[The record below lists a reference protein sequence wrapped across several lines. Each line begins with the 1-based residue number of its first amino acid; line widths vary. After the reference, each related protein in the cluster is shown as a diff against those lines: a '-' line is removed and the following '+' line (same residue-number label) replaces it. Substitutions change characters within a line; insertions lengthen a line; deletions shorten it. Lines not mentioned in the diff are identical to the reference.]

1 MNAQR
6 SDILKLIYAAIT
18 KQRMELSVDFSIRS
32 IMPIIKE
39 HNIIAL
45 CYYGAVECGLDTYSP
60 EMRALFNYVC
70 RYIYNNERQN
80 YVVEEIFA
88 TFEKN
93 GIEYMPLK
101 GILLKELYPSPEM
114 RVMGDLDILIR
125 TEQYPQIQSL
135 FHALNYTE
143 ITESDHELIWNRNGV
158 LIELHKRLIPSYNK
172 DYYSYFEDGWR
183 LAKIST
189 GTKHQ
194 MTDED
199 QLIYLFTHF
208 AKHYRDGG
216 IGIRQ
221 MVDLWIYRRNNT
233 VLDESY
239 LKRELTALS
248 LYDFYKNIYDTL
260 AVWFEQGQ
268 PNEITE
274 LITDTIFN
282 SGVFGTNEAHVL
294 SEGVKIETTSDKPNA
309 NAKAIKLFRSLF
321 LPYSSMCKKYS
332 FLKRIPILLPI
343 MWIVRWLE
351 AIFIKRNR
359 IGKTID
365 DLKLMSDQ
373 NINTHKNNLERVGLS
388 FNFKEQ

>member
-18 KQRMELSVDFSIRS
+18 QQKMELSADFSIKT

-45 CYYGAVECGLDTYSP
+45 CYYGAITCGIDKYSP

-70 RYIYNNERQN
+70 HYIYNNERQD
-80 YVVEEIFA
+80 YVIEEVFA
-88 TFEKN
+88 TFDKN
-93 GIEYMPLK
+93 DIAYMPLK
-101 GILLKELYPSPEM
+101 GILLKKLYPCPEM
-114 RVMGDLDILIR
+114 RVMGDLDILIKI
-125 TEQYPQIQSL
+125 EQYTKIKSL
-135 FHALNYTE
+135 FQELNYTE
-143 ITESDHELIWNRNGV
+143 ITESDHELIWNSNGV
-158 LIELHKRLIPSYNK
+158 SIELHKRLIPSYNK

-216 IGIRQ
+216 IGIKQ

-233 VLDESY
+233 ILDESY
-239 LKRELTALS
+239 IKRELTALS

-260 AVWFEQGQ
+260 AAWFDQGQ
-268 PNEITE
+268 TNEITD

-282 SGVFGTNEAHVL
+282 SGAFGTHEAHIL
-294 SEGVKIETTSDKPNA
+294 SEGVKIEATSEKP
-309 NAKAIKLFRSLF
+309 NAKAIKFFRLLF
-321 LPYSSMCKKYS
+321 LPHSSMCKKYS
-332 FLKRIPILLPI
+332 VLKRIPMLLPI
-343 MWIVRWLE
+343 MWIVRWFE
-351 AIFIKRNR
+351 AIFCKRER
-359 IGKTID
+359 IGETID
-365 DLKLMSDQ
+365 DIKLMSYQ
-373 NINTHKNNLERVGLS
+373 NINEQKSNLERVGLS
-388 FNFKEQ
+388 FNFKE